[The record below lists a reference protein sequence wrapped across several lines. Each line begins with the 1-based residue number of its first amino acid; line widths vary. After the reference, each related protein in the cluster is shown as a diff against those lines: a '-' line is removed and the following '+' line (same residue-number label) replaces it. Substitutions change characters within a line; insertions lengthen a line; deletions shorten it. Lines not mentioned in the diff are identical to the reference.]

1 MNATT
6 HMRDFDAQ
14 ERRAVA
20 LTAGGSMLKTI
31 GGVAVMA
38 LAILA
43 LIGVLPAL
51 LIAIAGIVF
60 GAAML
65 SEGLSISSE
74 YSALSRYIA
83 YDSTEIT
90 EFGGGLGVEVLVGL
104 AAVALGVLSLLGVAA
119 PTLLP
124 ALIIVGGVGLMLS
137 AGTTQ
142 RLNDLQLAAV
152 GHDDMAR
159 RVTRDAMTGAAAA
172 QTLGGL
178 AAMVLGILSLVSV
191 GPLAAAGFGTLPQ
204 VGMLVLGTAT
214 ALSGGALAGKATRI
228 YRHS

>member
-20 LTAGGSMLKTI
+20 LTAGGSTLKTI

-51 LIAIAGIVF
+51 LTAIAGIVF

-65 SEGLSISSE
+65 AEGLSISSE

-83 YDSTEIT
+83 YDSTEVA

-191 GPLAAAGFGTLPQ
+191 SPLAAAGFGTLPQ